1 MKNALHFFFVG
12 IKVLG
17 SVFEKDSKGV
27 FDAIRV

>member
-1 MKNALHFFFVG
+1 MLYIFFFVG
-12 IKVLG
+12 RKVLG